1 MEEVKYAN
9 RVVRIRRWKKRE
21 AEGSVAGNCSILSS
35 LTCSAGSQILAG
47 GALLRGTTEQETN
60 IEVPVA
66 RTNPA

>member
-1 MEEVKYAN
+1 ME
-9 RVVRIRRWKKRE
+9 KRE
-21 AEGSVAGNCSILSS
+21 AEGSVAGNCGILSS